1 VLTIHNIGYQG
12 VFSGALVDDL
22 ALAGVA
28 GADGT
33 ADLNFLRTGVATADA
48 LTTVSPTHAA
58 EILTPEYGKGLD
70 GLLNRRRDRLVG
82 ILNGVDYGAWDPAT
96 DPALP
101 SPYAATDLSGKQ
113 ACRRALLERARLP
126 DRAGVPLLGMV
137 TRLTE
142 QKGVELAVG
151 ALAPLLAQ
159 GRVQGVILGQGEE
172 RYVRQVA
179 ALAERF
185 PAGLGYFDAQD
196 EALARLVFA
205 GADGFL
211 VPSLYEP
218 CGLTQMYALRYGAV
232 PVVRETGGLRDTVQH
247 FDPGTGRG
255 TGSVF
260 KDADVNGLAWAI
272 GELLAW
278 YGQPATWLRVRQNG
292 MACDFSWQHQA
303 PLYERLYADVTAS
316 RPA

>member
-1 VLTIHNIGYQG
+1 
-12 VFSGALVDDL
+12 
-22 ALAGVA
+22 
-28 GADGT
+28 
-33 ADLNFLRTGVATADA
+33 
-48 LTTVSPTHAA
+48 
-58 EILTPEYGKGLD
+58 
-70 GLLNRRRDRLVG
+70 
-82 ILNGVDYGAWDPAT
+82 
-96 DPALP
+96 
-101 SPYAATDLSGKQ
+101 
-113 ACRRALLERARLP
+113 
-126 DRAGVPLLGMV
+126 
-137 TRLTE
+137 
-142 QKGVELAVG
+142 
-151 ALAPLLAQ
+151 
-159 GRVQGVILGQGEE
+159 VILGQGEE